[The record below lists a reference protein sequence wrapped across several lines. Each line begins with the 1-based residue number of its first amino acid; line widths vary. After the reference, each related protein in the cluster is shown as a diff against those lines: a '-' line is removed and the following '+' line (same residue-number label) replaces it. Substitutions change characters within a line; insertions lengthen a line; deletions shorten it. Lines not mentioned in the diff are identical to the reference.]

1 MFSFFLQSCLI
12 LLGLHGF
19 VHLGALTWYHIHGLL
34 PHYLTVYYLLPF
46 WRPETGGENG
56 GGSNFF
62 FIMAA
67 TAGTGLQRRGCYTSE
82 GTSTCVE
89 LEATTILANREI
101 LGLHECVSEFPFR

>member
-62 FIMAA
+62 FHHGGYSGYRPAEA
-67 TAGTGLQRRGCYTSE
+67 RVLHKRGHVDVRRT
-82 GTSTCVE
+82 
-89 LEATTILANREI
+89 
-101 LGLHECVSEFPFR
+101 